1 MSRTI
6 TTTATVS
13 KASKASKP
21 SKPSKPAKA
30 SIVSAPAAS
39 KPAKP
44 KAQAPATRK
53 NQEQPEQPATKNLTV
68 EQAASTMLSML
79 SHHESADGNMEALNS
94 FFQAKKITP
103 DTPKKTIQ
111 KMKANYPNCAMW
123 AKLLTEWNKASKRA
137 KKSFTNQWRYMFKQD
152 GKKASTGKVS
162 AALLCG
168 LLGKASDGACE
179 AWSIEERSNVMEALE
194 ALREALSE

>member
-1 MSRTI
+1 MSRS
-6 TTTATVS
+6 TTTTTT
-13 KASKASKP
+13 KASKP
-21 SKPSKPAKA
+21 A
-30 SIVSAPAAS
+30 AAS

-44 KAQAPATRK
+44 AAASKPAK
-53 NQEQPEQPATKNLTV
+53 PAKPAKPQEPQEPQEQRVKNLTV

-79 SHHESADGNMEALNS
+79 SHHESADGNMEALSS

-111 KMKANYPNCAMW
+111 NMKTNYPNCAMW

-152 GKKASTGKVS
+152 GKKPGSGKVS
-162 AALLCG
+162 AALLAG
-168 LLGKASDGACE
+168 LMSKASDGACQ
-179 AWSIEERSNVMEALE
+179 AWSNEDRENVMEALE
-194 ALREALSE
+194 ALREALAE